1 VGWET
6 STPTEMSHTH
16 ASPPAWLAMALNKR
30 NRTGS
35 ANALS
40 LAARVADSSGDSGSR
55 INGGDAQH
63 APSAMGDW
71 VDFDMHRY

>member
-1 VGWET
+1 
-6 STPTEMSHTH
+6 
-16 ASPPAWLAMALNKR
+16 MALNKR

-71 VDFDMHRY
+71 DDFDIHRY